1 VARVLEGGCPS
12 VSEAWGGTRRRSQ
25 HTFAVALPFPLP
37 SQLFPSTHFYEGT
50 LKAAAGLNE
59 RTWAGSA
66 LRLHPYSCVHVDG
79 VETKDGHSWKN
90 ETEVG
95 VACLQQCVRSFSFE
109 PWMPLGHRWSRWR
122 RLSLDW

>member
-1 VARVLEGGCPS
+1 VAASRRCLKPGVAHGDVLSTRSLWHCP
-12 VSEAWGGTRRRSQ
+12 
-25 HTFAVALPFPLP
+25 PP
-37 SQLFPSTHFYEGT
+37 SQRFPSTHFYEDT

-66 LRLHPYSCVHVDG
+66 LRLHPYSCVNVDG

-95 VACLQQCVRSFSFE
+95 VACLQQCVSSFSFE